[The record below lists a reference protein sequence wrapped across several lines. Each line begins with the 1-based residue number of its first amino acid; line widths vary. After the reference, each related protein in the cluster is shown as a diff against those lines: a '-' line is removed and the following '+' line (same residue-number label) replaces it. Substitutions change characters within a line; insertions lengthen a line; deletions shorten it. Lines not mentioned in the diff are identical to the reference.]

1 VTPVTKTRVQAPR
14 RTADEAGMPQVKSGK
29 LDVSAEEQAFL
40 RRCFR
45 RFALPYVV
53 AGVALGAIAGAAPGW
68 ISTAP
73 AAPAASADDGHLRE
87 EIAALKSELAAL
99 SQRAVGAE
107 STLAKTR
114 ERLVA
119 LEQRGPAAGD
129 GGNADTSALEGRVDA
144 TARRL
149 ESLEARVGSGGN
161 AAAVDTRRIEDQFA
175 TLGSRLARVEGELRT
190 ARESAPGPG
199 VAR

>member
-1 VTPVTKTRVQAPR
+1 
-14 RTADEAGMPQVKSGK
+14 MPQVKGEK
-29 LDVSAEEQAFL
+29 LDVSAEEQRFL

-53 AGVALGAIAGAAPGW
+53 AGVALGALAGAAPGW
-68 ISTAP
+68 IATAP
-73 AAPAASADDGHLRE
+73 EQVAASDDGRMQEELTALR
-87 EIAALKSELAAL
+87 SELAAL
-99 SQRAVGAE
+99 SQRAVSAE

-119 LEQRGPAAGD
+119 IEQRSSVSGD
-129 GGNADTSALEGRVDA
+129 GGSADTSALEGRVDA

-161 AAAVDTRRIEDQFA
+161 AAAVGTRQIEDQFA
-175 TLGSRLARVEGELRT
+175 MLGSRLARIEGELRA
-190 ARESAPGPG
+190 ARDSAPTGG
-199 VAR
+199 LAR

>member
-1 VTPVTKTRVQAPR
+1 
-14 RTADEAGMPQVKSGK
+14 MPEVKGQK

-45 RFALPYVV
+45 RFAMPYVV

-68 ISTAP
+68 ISTSP
-73 AAPAASADDGHLRE
+73 AAPQAASADDGRLRE
-87 EIAALKSELAAL
+87 ELASLKSELAAL
-99 SQRAVGAE
+99 SQRAVSAE

-119 LEQRGPAAGD
+119 LEQRGPSSGD
-129 GGNADTSALEGRVDA
+129 GGSADTSALQGRVDA

-161 AAAVDTRRIEDQFA
+161 AASAADTRRIDDQFA
-175 TLGSRLARVEGELRT
+175 TLGSRLARIEGEMRA
-190 ARESAPGPG
+190 ARESAPAAGLS
-199 VAR
+199 R